1 MLAEHGISADIA
13 AFIDDLG
20 NGGAD
25 HDHAATA
32 LGALLTALDTSH
44 FMVGADKI
52 WAGYDSLSFLGYQ
65 LTGGVLHPDPERIA
79 AIGRLI
85 PPTTRS

>member
-1 MLAEHGISADIA
+1 MPFGVRNGPPYFQRAINTMLAEHGISADIA

-32 LGALLTALDTSH
+32 LGALLTTLDTSH
-44 FMVGADKI
+44 FMVEADKI
-52 WAGYDSLSFLGYQ
+52 WAGYDSLSFLGY
-65 LTGGVLHPDPERIA
+65 
-79 AIGRLI
+79 
-85 PPTTRS
+85 